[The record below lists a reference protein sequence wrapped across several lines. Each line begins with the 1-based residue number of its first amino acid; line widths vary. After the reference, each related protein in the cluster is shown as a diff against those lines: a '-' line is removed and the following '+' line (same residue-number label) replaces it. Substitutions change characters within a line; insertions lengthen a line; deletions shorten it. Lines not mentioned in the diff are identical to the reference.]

1 MTQNPNSK
9 PNLSRTS
16 RSELVAQDAP
26 HLWEVKIPNHP
37 NGVKQMHCG
46 NRLDAER
53 LLEIYPD
60 ATMNKR
66 YFPGPPSTVN
76 VQATNLGKEE
86 VLREAAKALPESE
99 SIKLEL

>member
-1 MTQNPNSK
+1 MGLTTR
-9 PNLSRTS
+9 NLQSQ
-16 RSELVAQDAP
+16 LVAQDAP

-46 NRLDAER
+46 NRKDAER

-60 ATMNKR
+60 ATINKR

-76 VQATNLGKEE
+76 VQATDLGTEQA
-86 VLREAAKALPESE
+86 LQEAAPALPQSE
-99 SIKLEL
+99 QEPLDLKDLFS